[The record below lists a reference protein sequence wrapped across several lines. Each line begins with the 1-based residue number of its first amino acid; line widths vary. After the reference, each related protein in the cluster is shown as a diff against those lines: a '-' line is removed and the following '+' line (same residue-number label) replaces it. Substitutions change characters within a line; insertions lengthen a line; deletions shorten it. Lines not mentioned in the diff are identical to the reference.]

1 MNIWSPEYETM
12 PRDEIA
18 QLQLERLQ
26 ATLNRVYRSVAYYHG
41 LFDSIDFVPEDLTS
55 LEDLTHLPF
64 TTKQHVR
71 EHYPYG
77 MFAIPLRE
85 VVRLHTSAGTSGRQ
99 VVVGYTANDINTWS
113 ELVARVLTAGGVS
126 ADDVVQIAFDYG
138 LFTSGFGLHFGAE
151 KIGASVI
158 PTSAAR
164 ISRQVDILRDYRS
177 TVLISP
183 PSTALAIAE
192 HILENHLDPASL
204 HLRVGLFTGEPWSE
218 EMRKTLEGRLMLR
231 ASDNYGISEVIGPG
245 IAGECECK
253 CGLHFQEDHFVAEIV
268 DPDTGEVK
276 APGELGE
283 LVITTLTKEA
293 FPLIRYRTG
302 DLTSLETAPCSCG
315 RTLARIAKVLLR
327 TDDMVSVR
335 GVHFYPAQ
343 IEELL
348 EQVEGAHPRYQLVI
362 RKEGGRD
369 VMEVL
374 VEVSEQIFFDEMRKQ
389 REMVDDIRQGILE
402 ELDLSAKVRLVE
414 PRSLQD
420 ADGQIRRVI
429 DERPK

>member
-1 MNIWSPEYETM
+1 MNIWNPEYETM
-12 PRDEIA
+12 PREEIA

-26 ATLNRVYRSVAYYHG
+26 ATLNRVYRSVSYYHG
-41 LFDSIDFVPEDLTS
+41 LFDSIQFVPEDLNS
-55 LEDLTHLPF
+55 LEELGKLPF
-64 TTKQHVR
+64 TTKEHIR

-85 VVRLHTSAGTSGRQ
+85 VVRLHTSTGTGGKQ

-113 ELVARVLTAGGVS
+113 ELVARVLTAGGVT

-158 PTSAAR
+158 PTSSAK

-177 TVLISP
+177 TVLVSP
-183 PSTALAIAE
+183 PSTALAIAD
-192 HILENHLDPASL
+192 HIKENQIDPTAL
-204 HLRVGLFTGEPWSE
+204 HLRVGLFTAEPWSE
-218 EMRKTLEGRLMLR
+218 EMRKTLEERLMLR

-245 IAGECECK
+245 VAGECECK
-253 CGLHFQEDHFVAEIV
+253 CGLHLQEDHFVAEII

-276 APGELGE
+276 GPGELGE
-283 LVITTLTKEA
+283 LVLTTLTKEA
-293 FPLIRYRTG
+293 FPLIRFRTG
-302 DLTSLETAPCSCG
+302 DLTTLETGPCSCG
-315 RTLARIAKVLLR
+315 RTTARIAKVLMR

-343 IEELL
+343 VEGLL
-348 EQVEGAHPRYQLVI
+348 DQVEGAHPRYQLVI
-362 RKEGGRD
+362 RREGGQD
-369 VMEVL
+369 VLEVL

-389 REMVDDIRQGILE
+389 REMVDDIRQRILE
-402 ELDLSAKVRLVE
+402 ELDLPARVRLVE
-414 PRSLQD
+414 RRSLK
-420 ADGQIRRVI
+420 AGEGETPAVI
-429 DERPK
+429 DERPR

>member
-1 MNIWSPEYETM
+1 MNIWNPEYETM
-12 PRDEIA
+12 PREEIA

-26 ATLNRVYRSVAYYHG
+26 ATLNRVYRSVSYYHG
-41 LFDSIDFVPEDLTS
+41 LFDSIQFVPEDLNS
-55 LEDLTHLPF
+55 LEELGKLPF
-64 TTKQHVR
+64 TTKEHIR

-85 VVRLHTSAGTSGRQ
+85 VVRLHTSTGTGGKQ

-113 ELVARVLTAGGVS
+113 ELVARVLTAGGVT

-158 PTSAAR
+158 PTSSAK

-177 TVLISP
+177 TVLVSP
-183 PSTALAIAE
+183 PSTALAIAD
-192 HILENHLDPASL
+192 HIKENQIDPTAL
-204 HLRVGLFTGEPWSE
+204 HLRVGLFTAEPWSE
-218 EMRKTLEGRLMLR
+218 EMRKTLEERLMLR

-245 IAGECECK
+245 VAGECECK
-253 CGLHFQEDHFVAEIV
+253 CGLHLQEDHFVAEII

-276 APGELGE
+276 GTGELGE
-283 LVITTLTKEA
+283 LVLTTLTKEA
-293 FPLIRYRTG
+293 FPLIRFRTG
-302 DLTSLETAPCSCG
+302 DLTTLETGSCSCG
-315 RTLARIAKVLLR
+315 RTTARIAKVLMR

-343 IEELL
+343 VEGLL
-348 EQVEGAHPRYQLVI
+348 DQVEGAHPRYQLVI
-362 RKEGGRD
+362 RREGGQD
-369 VMEVL
+369 VLEVL

-389 REMVDDIRQGILE
+389 REMVDDIRQRILE
-402 ELDLSAKVRLVE
+402 ELDLSARVRLVE
-414 PRSLQD
+414 RRSLKPGEGD
-420 ADGQIRRVI
+420 TPAVV
-429 DERPK
+429 DERPR

>member
-1 MNIWSPEYETM
+1 MNIWNPEYETM
-12 PRDEIA
+12 PREEIA

-26 ATLNRVYRSVAYYHG
+26 ATLNRVYRSVSYYHG
-41 LFDSIDFVPEDLTS
+41 LFDSIQFVPEDLNS
-55 LEDLTHLPF
+55 LEELGKLPF
-64 TTKQHVR
+64 TTKEHIR

-85 VVRLHTSAGTSGRQ
+85 VVRLHTSTGTGGKQ

-113 ELVARVLTAGGVS
+113 ELVARVLTAGGVT

-158 PTSAAR
+158 PTSSAK

-177 TVLISP
+177 TVLVSP
-183 PSTALAIAE
+183 PSTALAIAD
-192 HILENHLDPASL
+192 HIKENQIDPTAL
-204 HLRVGLFTGEPWSE
+204 HLRVGLFTAEPWSE
-218 EMRKTLEGRLMLR
+218 EMRKTLEERLMLR

-245 IAGECECK
+245 VAGECECK
-253 CGLHFQEDHFVAEIV
+253 CGLHLQEDHFVAEII

-276 APGELGE
+276 GPGELGE
-283 LVITTLTKEA
+283 LVLTTLTKEA
-293 FPLIRYRTG
+293 FPLIRFRTG
-302 DLTSLETAPCSCG
+302 DLTTLEAGPCSCG
-315 RTLARIAKVLLR
+315 RTTARIAKVLMR

-343 IEELL
+343 VEGLL
-348 EQVEGAHPRYQLVI
+348 DQVEGAHPRYQLVI
-362 RKEGGRD
+362 RREGGQD
-369 VMEVL
+369 VLEVL

-389 REMVDDIRQGILE
+389 REMVDDIRQRILE
-402 ELDLSAKVRLVE
+402 ELDLPARVRLVE
-414 PRSLQD
+414 RRSLK
-420 ADGQIRRVI
+420 AGEGETPAVI
-429 DERPK
+429 DERPR

>member
-55 LEDLTHLPF
+55 LEDLTNLPF
-64 TTKQHVR
+64 TTRQHVR

-113 ELVARVLTAGGVS
+113 ELVARILTAGGVS

-192 HILENHLDPASL
+192 HIQENHVDPASL

-302 DLTSLETAPCSCG
+302 DLTSLETGPCSCG

-414 PRSLQD
+414 PRSLED
-420 ADGQIRRVI
+420 ADGQIPRVI

>member
-1 MNIWSPEYETM
+1 MNIWNPEYETM
-12 PRDEIA
+12 PREEIA

-26 ATLNRVYRSVAYYHG
+26 ATLNRVYRSVSYYRG
-41 LFDSIDFVPEDLTS
+41 LFDSIQFVPEDLNS
-55 LEDLTHLPF
+55 LEELGKLPF
-64 TTKQHVR
+64 TTKEHIR

-85 VVRLHTSAGTSGRQ
+85 VVRLHTSTGTGGKQ

-113 ELVARVLTAGGVS
+113 ELVARVLTAGGVT

-158 PTSAAR
+158 PTSSAK

-177 TVLISP
+177 TVLVSP
-183 PSTALAIAE
+183 PSTALAIAD
-192 HILENHLDPASL
+192 HIKENQIDPTAL
-204 HLRVGLFTGEPWSE
+204 HLRVGLFTAEPWSE
-218 EMRKTLEGRLMLR
+218 EMRKTLEERLMLR

-245 IAGECECK
+245 VAGECECK
-253 CGLHFQEDHFVAEIV
+253 CGLHLQEDHFVAEII

-276 APGELGE
+276 GPGELGE
-283 LVITTLTKEA
+283 LVLTTLTKEA
-293 FPLIRYRTG
+293 FPLIRFRTG
-302 DLTSLETAPCSCG
+302 DLTTLETGPCSCG
-315 RTLARIAKVLLR
+315 RTTARIAKVLMR

-343 IEELL
+343 VEGLL
-348 EQVEGAHPRYQLVI
+348 DQVEGAHPRYQLVI
-362 RKEGGRD
+362 RREGGQD
-369 VMEVL
+369 VLEVL

-389 REMVDDIRQGILE
+389 REMVDDIRQRILE
-402 ELDLSAKVRLVE
+402 ELDLPARVRLVE
-414 PRSLQD
+414 RRSLK
-420 ADGQIRRVI
+420 AGEGETPAVI
-429 DERPK
+429 DERPR

>member
-1 MNIWSPEYETM
+1 M
-12 PRDEIA
+12 PREEIA

-26 ATLNRVYRSVAYYHG
+26 ATLNRVYRSVSYYQG
-41 LFDSIDFVPEDLTS
+41 LFDSIQFVPEDLTS
-55 LEDLTHLPF
+55 LEDLGKLPF
-64 TTKQHVR
+64 TTKEHIR

-85 VVRLHTSAGTSGRQ
+85 VVRLHTSTGTTGKQ

-113 ELVARVLTAGGVS
+113 ELVARVLTAGGVTP
-126 ADDVVQIAFDYG
+126 DDVVQIAFDYG

-158 PTSAAR
+158 PTSSAK

-177 TVLISP
+177 TALVSP
-183 PSTALAIAE
+183 PSTALAIAD
-192 HILENHLDPASL
+192 HIKENQVDPTAL
-204 HLRVGLFTGEPWSE
+204 HLRVGLFTSEPWSE
-218 EMRKTLEGRLMLR
+218 DMRKVLEERLMLR

-245 IAGECECK
+245 VAGECECK
-253 CGLHFQEDHFVAEIV
+253 CGLHLQEDHFVAEII

-283 LVITTLTKEA
+283 LVLTTLTKEA
-293 FPLIRYRTG
+293 FPLIRFRTG
-302 DLTSLETAPCSCG
+302 DLTSLETGPCSCG
-315 RTLARIAKVLLR
+315 RTTARIAKVLMR

-343 IEELL
+343 VEGLL
-348 EQVEGAHPRYQLVI
+348 DQVEGAHPRYQLVI
-362 RKEGGRD
+362 RREGGQD
-369 VMEVL
+369 VLEVL

-389 REMVDDIRQGILE
+389 REMVDNIRLRILD
-402 ELDLSAKVRLVE
+402 ELDLPARVRLVE
-414 PRSLQD
+414 RRSLKSG
-420 ADGQIRRVI
+420 DGNPPKVV
-429 DERPK
+429 DERPR